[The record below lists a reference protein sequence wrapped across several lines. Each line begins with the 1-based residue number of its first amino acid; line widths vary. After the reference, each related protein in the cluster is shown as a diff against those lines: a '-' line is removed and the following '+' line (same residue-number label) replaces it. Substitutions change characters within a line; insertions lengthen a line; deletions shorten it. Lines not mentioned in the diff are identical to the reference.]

1 MVKQVID
8 LRSTTGDNF
17 ATLLNK
23 ASAEVAAGKVV
34 SSKGRVVTKQGRV
47 WTLITDIIAL
57 VLRGKIERTN
67 KPHLTAKKIEEL
79 LKKRKAE
86 IPTDAAELKTFKD
99 SLEVIL
105 HKTLHIDPSTKK
117 VDEKFTKKQKEIDKI
132 LASFDRIIKL
142 AEPNPEPSDL
152 EKKVAEQEAA
162 IKNLQEEKTA
172 LENKQQADQ
181 ARFADVEKKSADL
194 TKQIEDLK
202 AAPGN
207 EVKIKELEVELEKAT
222 KDKDEFKKLA
232 DEGKLKQDEL
242 KNNLEKAEKE
252 LDAAKLAVAEAAK
265 KKAEE
270 EEATKNAQELAQK
283 AAAEAKAK
291 ELKTAEEEVTAANVD
306 SLAANGNLEKAQI
319 DADNAAAALV
329 DADNAAAALAKAKE
343 GREPKLGA
351 LETQTKNYQPCYDFE
366 MATEVEK
373 ASKEALEKAQ
383 DAYKKA
389 KELFGKA
396 DADCIKTQELR
407 TKAADAD
414 KANSNVGTQKAL
426 DDAIGAYD
434 AALLVYN
441 EAKNAR
447 GVAKNERK
455 AAKQADHESA
465 DKLKIAGDALGAAAI
480 PYQAAEDADKGFKDI
495 VDAAVLADTKAKEE
509 LALRTAEAQKAKE
522 AVEAATKKVADLKAA
537 GV

>member
-291 ELKTAEEEVTAANVD
+291 ELKTAEEEVTAANVA

-319 DADNAAAALV
+319 DADNAAAAL
-329 DADNAAAALAKAKE
+329 AKAKE
-343 GREPKLGA
+343 GREPTLGA